1 MIELN
6 NVSKAYYLKR
16 NKSKA
21 RIVLDDISLKIE
33 DGEFVCLIG
42 PSGCGKTTI
51 LNMIAGFEKPT
62 LGEVVFNDE
71 KITKPSPERGVVF
84 QDYSLF
90 PWMSAVN
97 NIMLAL
103 ECMKVPEGERRE
115 IAIKALKKVN
125 MEDSADLRPNILSG
139 GMKQRVAIARML
151 ALDPPVMLMDEPF
164 SALDE
169 QTRAVL
175 DQDIIK
181 IWNEK
186 ESTIVFVTH
195 IIDEALTVATRIIM
209 LSDAPGKIVKEW
221 HLEPNSKRDL
231 TSQDMITLKKEIL
244 ETLVSVSAEAD
255 VGTTEE

>member
-1 MIELN
+1 MIELK

-21 RIVLDDISLKIE
+21 RIVLDDISMKIE

-42 PSGCGKTTI
+42 PSGCGKTTV

-62 LGEVVFNDE
+62 LGEVIFNG
-71 KITKPSPERGVVF
+71 KKVTKPSPERGVVF

-90 PWMSAVN
+90 PWMSAAN
-97 NIMLAL
+97 NIVLAL
-103 ECMKVPEGERRE
+103 ECMKIPEKERRE
-115 IAIKALKKVN
+115 LAIKALKKVN
-125 MEDSADLRPNILSG
+125 MEDSVDLRPNILSG

-169 QTRAVL
+169 QTRATL

-186 ESTIVFVTH
+186 KRTIVFVTH
-195 IIDEALTVATRIIM
+195 IIDEALTVATRIVL
-209 LSDAPGKIVKEW
+209 LSDAPGKIAKEW
-221 HLEPNSKRDL
+221 FLEPNSERDL
-231 TSQDMITLKKEIL
+231 ASPDMITLKKEIL
-244 ETLVSVSAEAD
+244 ETLVSVS
-255 VGTTEE
+255 TETDMRTKEE